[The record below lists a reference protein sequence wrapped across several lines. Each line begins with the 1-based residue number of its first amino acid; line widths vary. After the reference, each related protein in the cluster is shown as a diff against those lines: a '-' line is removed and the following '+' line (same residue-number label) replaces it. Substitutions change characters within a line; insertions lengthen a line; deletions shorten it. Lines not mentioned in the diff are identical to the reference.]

1 MFVIEVT
8 ITTVV
13 LLAVCGNKLWFYF
26 SVMLQHESR
35 WRRGIYF
42 LRYAVTVFCVLLNLS
57 SVLLF

>member
-42 LRYAVTVFCVLLNLS
+42 L
-57 SVLLF
+57 